1 MAEIPS
7 TKIVAGQSAQML
19 SMSLYHSLGECTRA
33 SWGILVREGT
43 GLEVREGTR
52 RERIGMLR
60 HRKAWANIGTG
71 IEGTDIFDK
80 A

>member
-1 MAEIPS
+1 MPS

-19 SMSLYHSLGECTRA
+19 SMSLYHSLGERTRA
-33 SWGILVREGT
+33 SWGLLVREGT

-52 RERIGMLR
+52 RESIGMLR
-60 HRKAWANIGTG
+60 HIKAWANTGKG
-71 IEGTDIFDK
+71 IEGTDIFNK